1 MMIICLNDIEKV
13 NPILRDR
20 LHIINIP
27 GYSNKDKKIII
38 NSYILPKLS
47 EQYKIEVIIEESVID
62 KIISINEHNKGIRQL
77 IMYLTKIHELIIL
90 DNYTNK
96 YNFNNTFSYKDISYL
111 KLDVEN
117 LPHLSFYN

>member
-1 MMIICLNDIEKV
+1 MIICLNDIEKV

-47 EQYKIEVIIEESVID
+47 EQYKIEVKIEESVID
-62 KIISINEHNKGIRQL
+62 KIILINEHNKGIRQL

-111 KLDVEN
+111 KLDIDN

>member
-38 NSYILPKLS
+38 NSHILPKLS
-47 EQYKIEVIIEESVID
+47 EQYKIEVKIEESVID
-62 KIISINEHNKGIRQL
+62 KIILINEHNKGIRQL

-111 KLDVEN
+111 KLDIDN